1 VHDSRNSN
9 GGGEIVVEFE
19 IAEVDGQ
26 WEVWISFAKSKD
38 CVGWRVILALKER
51 MLLREDTYSPSSPL
65 DRKVEL
71 MAL

>member
-9 GGGEIVVEFE
+9 CGGEIVIEFG
-19 IAEVDGQ
+19 IAEVDCQ
-26 WEVWISFAKSKD
+26 REVWVSFAKSKD
-38 CVGWRVILALKER
+38 CVGWNVILALKER
-51 MLLREDTYSPSSPL
+51 MLLREDTYSPSAPL